1 VAPFLT
7 TGMLTGPVRGGRA
20 TRTAN
25 PPHSRSPP
33 AFDVLPGNQRKSL
46 LAAHARPSHVPGIS
60 KTLPQNPTPPDKPG
74 RWGPAS
80 SRSDPENQNRKRE
93 AERRETD
100 CQFSAPSGAAA
111 RSKTER
117 ARLSAFHRGSRQPVH
132 YLLTQL
138 QARLP
143 GTRFRRVFPA
153 IFCPSPG
160 STSRIG
166 HSTDGLMPGAA
177 RERVTNSLAGT
188 ALAPSIDR
196 RRLRSLS
203 SERDLIIDII
213 ELAKSS
219 KRFRCPNC
227 MRFFSQFWH
236 GRAGASDSAQRRFRW
251 PFLSTPFQRAG
262 PRR

>member
-1 VAPFLT
+1 MRRALRIRLIAACPRPTPAPST
-7 TGMLTGPVRGGRA
+7 CCPVIKVNLCSRRMRA
-20 TRTAN
+20 RVMCQE
-25 PPHSRSPP
+25 SP
-33 AFDVLPGNQRKSL
+33 
-46 LAAHARPSHVPGIS
+46 
-60 KTLPQNPTPPDKPG
+60 KTLPQNPTPPDKSG

-203 SERDLIIDII
+203 SERDLIIDIVA
-213 ELAKSS
+213 LAKTS
-219 KRFRCPNC
+219 KYFRCGNYV
-227 MRFFSQFWH
+227 RFSFAILR
-236 GRAGASDSAQRRFRW
+236 GRVGACG
-251 PFLSTPFQRAG
+251 LRAT
-262 PRR
+262 